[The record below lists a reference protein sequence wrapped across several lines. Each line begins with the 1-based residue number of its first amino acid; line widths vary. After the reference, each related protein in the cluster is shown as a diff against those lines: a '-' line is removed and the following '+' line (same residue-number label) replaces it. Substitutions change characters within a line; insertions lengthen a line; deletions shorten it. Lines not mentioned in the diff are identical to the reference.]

1 MKESYKMDY
10 SIDSRMNNRQ
20 LISAYN
26 NVLDNLDKNSDT
38 YLISF
43 NAITRRRDEL
53 INRKGL
59 HSKKIRLKTNWYGE

>member
-1 MKESYKMDY
+1 MDY
-10 SIDSRMNNRQ
+10 SIDSRMNNKQ

-26 NVLDNLDKNSDT
+26 NVIDNLDKNSDT

-53 INRKGL
+53 INKKGL
-59 HSKKIRLKTNWYGE
+59 HSKKIRLKTNWYCE

>member
-1 MKESYKMDY
+1 MDY

-43 NAITRRRDEL
+43 NAITRRRDEI
-53 INRKGL
+53 INKKGL
-59 HSKKIRLKTNWYGE
+59 HSKKIRLKTNWYRPSINKEA